1 MPEPSALLAGLTC
14 RCPACGR
21 GRLFHGYLTL
31 RLPCESCGADLSPYD
46 QDDGPA
52 AFLILAVGFVNV
64 FGALLVE
71 IRYAPPAWVHFAI
84 WLPLSLLLV
93 LTLLRSFKGVRVALQ
108 HRNRPARPTSAGVA
122 DHLRQP

>member
-1 MPEPSALLAGLTC
+1 MT
-14 RCPACGR
+14 
-21 GRLFHGYLTL
+21 
-31 RLPCESCGADLSPYD
+31 PYD

-84 WLPLSLLLV
+84 WLPLSLILV

-108 HRNRPARPTSAGVA
+108 YRNRPALPPSAGVA
-122 DHLRQP
+122 DHLRQS

>member
-1 MPEPSALLAGLTC
+1 M
-14 RCPACGR
+14 
-21 GRLFHGYLTL
+21 
-31 RLPCESCGADLSPYD
+31 DLSAFE

-52 AFLILAVGFVNV
+52 AFLILVVGFLNV
-64 FGALLVE
+64 FGALLLE

-84 WLPLSLLLV
+84 WLPLSMFLV

>member
-1 MPEPSALLAGLTC
+1 LPKPSALLAGLTC

-21 GRLFHGYLTL
+21 GRLFRGYLTL
-31 RLPCESCGADLSPYD
+31 RSPCEACGADLSPYD

-84 WLPLSLLLV
+84 WLPLSLVLV

-108 HRNRPARPTSAGVA
+108 YRNRPVHPPSAGVA